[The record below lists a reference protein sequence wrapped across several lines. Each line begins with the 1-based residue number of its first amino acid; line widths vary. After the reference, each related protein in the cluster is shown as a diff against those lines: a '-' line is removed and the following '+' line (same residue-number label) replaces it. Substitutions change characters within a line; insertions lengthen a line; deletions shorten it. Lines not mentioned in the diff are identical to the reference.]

1 MTYYRIS
8 LWLSNRADNRAPDAS
23 VIAPGETAADA
34 IEAGALVTLDPYE
47 REHRGYMGTAEPAP
61 ADIVA
66 SIEQAE
72 AEVAELLALGL

>member
-47 REHRGYMGTAEPAP
+47 REHRGYMGTADE
-61 ADIVA
+61 V
-66 SIEQAE
+66 SAE
-72 AEVAELLALGL
+72 EVATFPVPTLA

>member
-23 VIAPGETAADA
+23 VIAPGATAADA
-34 IEAGALVTLDPYE
+34 IENGALITLDPYA
-47 REHRGYMGTAEPAP
+47 REQHGYMGTAEPAP

-72 AEVAELLALGL
+72 AEVADLLALGL

>member
-8 LWLSNRADNRAPDAS
+8 LWLSNRADNRAPDAT

-34 IEAGALVTLDPYE
+34 IEAGALCALDSYA

-61 ADIVA
+61 AEIVA
-66 SIEQAE
+66 EMA
-72 AEVAELLALGL
+72 AHAAELS